1 MQSRQRRSLLLLPL
15 LLLLPFDAVAQ
26 QKTPVPVI
34 GESIEVSIINV
45 DVVVTDA
52 AGNRVRGLKKDDFE
66 ILENRSRQRI
76 SNFAEYSS
84 AAAVAA
90 AGTVSVDAPQ
100 NVRSTPRQQ
109 RTVVIFVEE
118 MHLSDFDAKPMVKAI
133 RDLLDT
139 VIAAGDAVSVVM
151 WDRSSDLQVSY
162 TDDRKKIDEALAR
175 VVDVTTKQMFDRT
188 KQLREDVAGTL
199 AFEAE
204 VVEMAALRDIEV
216 PLLVPETAGDA
227 AASVQA
233 ISAMTEMKRRVN
245 AINATINSMAGREGK
260 KILVLATR
268 RLGEVAGGEFF
279 FATGTRVLTPQTRQ
293 KYGTAALMK
302 TIVDNANAAG
312 VTIYPI
318 YAPGVGQSM
327 PDASTEV
334 VYDAT
339 VDSLTHMNEMLSL
352 GEIARKTGGM
362 VAGTV
367 TEIVSLMPRVAEDVA
382 DYYSLAYR
390 VDSKRGDRARDIV
403 VKAKNRD
410 YTVRSR
416 RQYVEKSD
424 ATQMKDRVVATLFR
438 DFDESSFKIAA
449 ELGIPRDQ
457 GRRELFPLKIRIPI
471 KDLTVLPHG
480 GKNAGAFSVF
490 VATSVNVGRISDVTQ
505 QTQSFEIANADMERA
520 LAGHFTYNY
529 DLVIDDKVDRVAVG
543 VFDEISKTYSLL
555 RVPIPGRQRL
565 VVSSR

>member
-1 MQSRQRRSLLLLPL
+1 MQSRQRRPLLFLPL
-15 LLLLPFDAVAQ
+15 LLLFPLDAAPQ
-26 QKTPVPVI
+26 QKPQIPAI
-34 GESIEVSIINV
+34 GETIEVSIINV

-52 AGNRVRGLKKDDFE
+52 KGNRVRGLRKDDFE
-66 ILENRSRQRI
+66 ILENKSRQPI

-84 AAAVAA
+84 SAQV
-90 AGTVSVDAPQ
+90 GTVAVDAPQ

-109 RTVVIFVEE
+109 RTVVIFVEQMKLTE
-118 MHLSDFDAKPMVKAI
+118 FEAKPMVKSI
-133 RDLLDT
+133 RDLLEKT
-139 VIAAGDAVSVVM
+139 IGEGDAVSVVM
-151 WDRSSDLQVSY
+151 WDRSSELQVSY
-162 TDDRKKIDEALAR
+162 TDDWKKIDEALER
-175 VVDVTTKQMFDRT
+175 VVDVTTRQMFDRI
-188 KQLREDVAGTL
+188 KQLREDVQGTL

-204 VVEMAALRDIEV
+204 VAEMAAQRDIET
-216 PLLVPETAGDA
+216 PLLQPESAGDA
-227 AASVQA
+227 AAAVQA

-260 KILVLATR
+260 KILILATR

-279 FATGTRVLTPQTRQ
+279 FGTGTRTLSPQIRQ
-293 KYGTAALMK
+293 KYGTAAMMK

-334 VYDAT
+334 MHDAT

-352 GEIARKTGGM
+352 AEVARKTGGM

-367 TEIVSLMPRVAEDVA
+367 TDIVNLMPRVAEDVA

-390 VDSKRGDRARDIV
+390 GDLKRGDRARDIV
-403 VKAKNRD
+403 VRTKNRA

-424 ATQMKDRVVATLFR
+424 ATRMKDRVVATLFR
-438 DFDESSFKIAA
+438 DFDESSFAIEV
-449 ELGIPRDQ
+449 ELGTPREQ

-471 KDLTVLPHG
+471 KDLTILPNG
-480 GKNAGAFSVF
+480 EKNAGAFSVF
-490 VATSVNVGRISDVTQ
+490 VATSIDVGRISDVTQ
-505 QTQSFEIANADMERA
+505 QTQAFEIANADMDRA

-529 DLVIDDKVDRVAVG
+529 DLVVDDKADRVAVG
-543 VFDEISKTYSLL
+543 VFDEISKTYALL
-555 RVPIPGRQRL
+555 RLPIPGRQRI
-565 VVSSR
+565 VAASR